1 MFTAWATLTLI
12 KFPALKDQLL
22 LDLGW
27 FNYSLHP
34 LLIVPLGTGDWK
46 VARTGRQE
54 CLPYAQPCRAACLL
68 LS

>member
-1 MFTAWATLTLI
+1 MACALFTAWATLTSI

-34 LLIVPLGTGDWK
+34 LLIGVFNHVILFVVG
-46 VARTGRQE
+46 
-54 CLPYAQPCRAACLL
+54 LAA
-68 LS
+68 SRFFEKDQAKPA